1 MTKFLMAL
9 LLAATVPAFGQTFK
23 LESILNPSAEGSIQ
37 PNWSVTPDGNPLLS
51 WVEKS
56 KDGSYA
62 LKFAIRT
69 GSAWSEPRTITT
81 GRHFFRHPAEL
92 PEVISLSQ
100 RSLLAHWVE
109 MPNESSEAEF
119 VYLSASRDG
128 AKWTAPV
135 MANKDHG
142 NVLHGLASMAGTGS
156 NEASLFWLQA
166 PPEEGGKTSL
176 MRTVVDADG
185 HVVKEERLDSDVCE
199 CCPTTVVK
207 TKRGLLVAYRSHTSQ
222 DIRDIAILRFED
234 GRWLPS
240 KRVYADNW
248 KINACP
254 VNAASAAANGDEV
267 AVAWY
272 TGAPNAPRVELAF
285 SADSGAT
292 FSKPVTVSTGFAYG
306 YASVVL
312 DGTGSAL
319 ISWLEKGGDSA
330 RLLVRPVARGGA
342 LGPVTQIAQ
351 AGKQGLG
358 YPRLVQTRRQV
369 WITFGSAAK
378 GQRVQTGLLTS
389 SGNPNTKPSPKP

>member
-1 MTKFLMAL
+1 
-9 LLAATVPAFGQTFK
+9 
-23 LESILNPSAEGSIQ
+23 
-37 PNWSVTPDGNPLLS
+37 
-51 WVEKS
+51 
-56 KDGSYA
+56 
-62 LKFAIRT
+62 
-69 GSAWSEPRTITT
+69 
-81 GRHFFRHPAEL
+81 
-92 PEVISLSQ
+92 
-100 RSLLAHWVE
+100 
-109 MPNESSEAEF
+109 
-119 VYLSASRDG
+119 
-128 AKWTAPV
+128 
-135 MANKDHG
+135 
-142 NVLHGLASMAGTGS
+142 
-156 NEASLFWLQA
+156 
-166 PPEEGGKTSL
+166 
-176 MRTVVDADG
+176 
-185 HVVKEERLDSDVCE
+185 
-199 CCPTTVVK
+199 
-207 TKRGLLVAYRSHTSQ
+207 VAYRSHTSQ
-222 DIRDIAILRFED
+222 DIRDIAIRRFEH